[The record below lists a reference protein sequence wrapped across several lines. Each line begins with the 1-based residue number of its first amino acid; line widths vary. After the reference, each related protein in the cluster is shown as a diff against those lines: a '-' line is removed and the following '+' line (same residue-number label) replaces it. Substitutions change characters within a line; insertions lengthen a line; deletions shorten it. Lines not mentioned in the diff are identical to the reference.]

1 MATYDPSIIHQHA
14 DALYQHANRIIRDFT
29 MSGAVLGIVLG
40 IGAGGMAGRGTG
52 AVVGAAVLGAICAVI
67 GRNAGRARAFR
78 IKLEAQTAL
87 CQAAIEENTRRLLQA
102 R

>member
-14 DALYQHANRIIRDFT
+14 AALYAHAGAIVRSYMALFGFFGAIA
-29 MSGAVLGIVLG
+29 GAVLGSFADKGSGTL
-40 IGAGGMAGRGTG
+40 AGG
-52 AVVGAAVLGAICAVI
+52 VVCLLIGVAIGKSV
-67 GRNAGRARAFR
+67 GEARAFR

-87 CQAAIEENTRRLLQA
+87 CQAAIEENTRHLLAQ